1 MTSTS
6 STGYHPQSNGS
17 SAAAAPSA
25 FENRESARR
34 KQRLARLD
42 AMIGQREQAAERHH
56 YYNKEVERLVGS
68 LVIPG
73 SRVLEIGSGLGDLLA
88 SLAAESGVG
97 IDISPRIVAAAKKRH
112 PQLDFGWLTWNAT
125 RYPLVRST

>member
-1 MTSTS
+1 
-6 STGYHPQSNGS
+6 
-17 SAAAAPSA
+17 
-25 FENRESARR
+25 
-34 KQRLARLD
+34 
-42 AMIGQREQAAERHH
+42 MIGQREQAAERHH